1 MNEDQ
6 DDEISD
12 RDTMGGPITDQS
24 EGASEGAMHDQQAHE
39 ARCSVALGSA
49 AGFLELLAA
58 VVEAER
64 LVVAGLSK
72 EMPCRKM
79 HENRHR
85 AFREALSMATAY
97 FQPNTKVSEPGPVH
111 SPSPSFPPTQEPRP
125 GSL

>member
-1 MNEDQ
+1 MKEEQ
-6 DDEISD
+6 DDESSD
-12 RDTMGGPITDQS
+12 RDTMGGPITDQPA
-24 EGASEGAMHDQQAHE
+24 GASEGALSEQGAHK

-64 LVVAGLSK
+64 LVVAGLSQ

-97 FQPNTKVSEPGPVH
+97 FKPNT
-111 SPSPSFPPTQEPRP
+111 
-125 GSL
+125 

>member
-1 MNEDQ
+1 MSEN
-6 DDEISD
+6 
-12 RDTMGGPITDQS
+12 TPTDPWKSGANPPPSYAARRVTSAEATPEPQAQS
-24 EGASEGAMHDQQAHE
+24 

-49 AGFLELLAA
+49 AGFLEILAA

-97 FQPNTKVSEPGPVH
+97 FQPNKADTTTCGK
-111 SPSPSFPPTQEPRP
+111 
-125 GSL
+125 